1 MHMAMYLYDRAE
13 YARPWK
19 LVTLA
24 FGIAFLIAGAIWSGL
39 PDWDLP
45 ISLIMALPAYL
56 TAPCSLRVLLER
68 RWGQAHIA
76 LFWTWFS
83 VDGTYTIYWFLRD
96 PAVLEA
102 LRHANAAAS
111 MALYGMCGLVWY
123 PKASLREIM
132 KFTAK
137 RSA

>member
-1 MHMAMYLYDRAE
+1 MDKFLYGYAE

-19 LVTLA
+19 LATLA
-24 FGIAFLIAGAIWSGL
+24 FGLAFLLAGALWSGL
-39 PDWDLP
+39 PDWDMS

-68 RWGQAHIA
+68 RWRQAHIA

-111 MALYGMCGLVWY
+111 MALYGMCALLWY
-123 PKASLREIM
+123 SKASLQEMGRFVV
-132 KFTAK
+132 K
-137 RSA
+137 SAS